1 MVLIPEQTPELH
13 FRSKLRGINQLA
25 RPPLAGIK
33 MFEKIVQIFKVRE
46 LRNKIIFI
54 LVLLVVFRLAA
65 NIPVPGVDVMKLKQ
79 LFEGNQFLGL
89 LNIFS
94 GGGLGNISI
103 VLLGVGPYITASIIM
118 QLLTMII
125 PKLEQLY
132 KEEGEAGRQ
141 KFNMW
146 TRWLTVPLAA
156 MQTFAMITLL
166 QSQQVLGE
174 LQPFDKALIIIVAT
188 TGTIFLMWLGE
199 LITEKG
205 IGNGVSLIIF
215 AGIVAGLPSAL
226 MRLTATFDPTKLFT
240 YLILVGVAIIT
251 IVGVVL
257 ISEGQRNIP
266 VSYAKRIRGNRM
278 YGGMSTH
285 LPLRIN
291 QAGVIPIIFAIS
303 IMLFPGMITTFLMN
317 VKNETVVKMAT
328 LVNQVFQNQLFY
340 GSLYFVLVVLFT
352 YFYTAVVFDPNKISE
367 NLQKQGGYVPGIRP
381 GRMTAEYLHRIMNRV
396 TLTGSLFLGAIAV
409 LPIAIQGFSGIG
421 VLAIGGT
428 SILIVVSVVIETVKQ
443 IESQLVMRD
452 YEGF

>member
-1 MVLIPEQTPELH
+1 ML
-13 FRSKLRGINQLA
+13 
-25 RPPLAGIK
+25 
-33 MFEKIVQIFKVRE
+33 EKITQIFKVRE
-46 LRNKIIFI
+46 LRNKIFFI
-54 LVLLVVFRLAA
+54 LALLIVFRPAA
-65 NIPVPGVDVMKLKQ
+65 NIPLPGVDVEKLKS

-94 GGGLGNISI
+94 GGGLSNISI
-103 VLLGVGPYITASIIM
+103 VLLGVGPYITSSIIM
-118 QLLTMII
+118 QLLTMIV
-125 PKLEQLY
+125 PRLEQLY

-141 KFNMW
+141 KFNMI

-156 MQTFAMITLL
+156 MQTFAMISLL

-174 LQPFDKALIIIVAT
+174 IMPFEKMLIVVLAT
-188 TGTIFLMWLGE
+188 AGTIFLMWLGE

-215 AGIVAGLPSAL
+215 AGIVAGLPAII
-226 MRLTATFDPTKLFT
+226 TQVFATFDPSKLVT
-240 YLILVGVAIIT
+240 YGLLLAIAIIT
-251 IVGVVL
+251 VAGVVY
-257 ISEGQRNIP
+257 ITEAQRNIP
-266 VSYAKRIRGNRM
+266 VSYAKRVRGNRM

-303 IMLFPGMITTFLMN
+303 IMLFPGLIASFLMQVDN
-317 VKNETVVKMAT
+317 SAVVKIASFI
-328 LVNQVFQNQLFY
+328 NDVFQNQFFY
-340 GSLYFVLVVLFT
+340 GAMYFILVVAFT

-381 GRMTAEYLHRIMNRV
+381 GRPTAEYLHKTMNRV
-396 TLTGSLFLGAIAV
+396 TLAGSLFLGSIAV
-409 LPIAIQGFSGIG
+409 LPIVIQGFTGIG
-421 VLAIGGT
+421 ALSIGGT
-428 SILIVVSVVIETVKQ
+428 SILIVVSVVVETVKQ